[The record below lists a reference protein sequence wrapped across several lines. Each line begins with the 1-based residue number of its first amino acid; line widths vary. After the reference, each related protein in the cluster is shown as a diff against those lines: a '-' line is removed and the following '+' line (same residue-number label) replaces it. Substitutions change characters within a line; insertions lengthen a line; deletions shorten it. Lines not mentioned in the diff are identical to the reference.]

1 MHSVFESLPGIEV
14 PVGGIKSSLARMWES
29 PSMASRR
36 APEDSARAMQMNYVL
51 HFGFATDAA
60 DAVTQFETIKEFS
73 QRYPCRV
80 VVLCPL
86 KPDDPAEE
94 MRAKVYGECFLGKS
108 KGDTRCVEF
117 VVLSYPMSSRRF
129 LENQVSICLSTDLPT
144 YYWVHRFSDSARL
157 ADYDFLLN
165 HAKRVVF
172 DTAIVPTDA
181 GSYPWPKPDAIRD
194 LVEARLLPVRQSL
207 GQFLSGFAPEKLV
220 QGLRQVT
227 LYHRERYG
235 SEARVLLEWFRARL
249 VKCGM
254 AADCG
259 AVVQP
264 SVAKGI
270 DDFAVEFRYD
280 DDRYFKWRAD
290 LTARHAEFAA
300 DLGQGRVELT
310 TAMHLLAPAA
320 ALSEATFF

>member
-1 MHSVFESLPGIEV
+1 MPTVFESLPGIEV
-14 PVGGIKSSLARMWES
+14 PVGEIKPSLTRMWES
-29 PSMASRR
+29 PDLAADQPQS
-36 APEDSARAMQMNYVL
+36 ESARAMQMNYVL
-51 HFGFATDAA
+51 HFGFATEAE
-60 DAVTQFETIKEFS
+60 DAVKQFETIKEFS
-73 QRYPCRV
+73 HRYPCRV

-86 KPDDPAEE
+86 RQEDPASE

-108 KGDTRCVEF
+108 KDDTRCVEF

-157 ADYDFLLN
+157 ADYNFLLS
-165 HAKRVVF
+165 HAKRVLF
-172 DTAIVPTDA
+172 DTAIVPADA
-181 GSYPWPKPDAIRD
+181 ASYPWPQPDAIRD
-194 LVEARLLPVRQSL
+194 LVAARLLPVRQSL

-220 QGLRQVT
+220 GGLQQVK
-227 LYHRERYG
+227 LYHRERYAP
-235 SEARVLLEWFRARL
+235 EARVLLEWFRRRL
-249 VKCGM
+249 DQCGM

-259 AVVQP
+259 AVVEP
-264 SVAKGI
+264 SAAKGI
-270 DDFAVEFRYD
+270 EDFAVEFRYD

-290 LTARHAEFAA
+290 LAANHAEFAA

-310 TAMHLLAPAA
+310 TAMHLLQPAA